1 MGIVLF
7 FKKRVAKAQMERQEF
22 CKKALLVFYS
32 RKYERE
38 AKEANIG
45 VDIPYFYKA
54 EQQVE
59 NLEKRGLI
67 IESYRQLREMGC
79 L

>member
-7 FKKRVAKAQMERQEF
+7 FKKRAEKAKEERQEF

-32 RKYERE
+32 KVYEKKDYGQV
-38 AKEANIG
+38 ALPHFI
-45 VDIPYFYKA
+45 KA
-54 EQQVE
+54 EIQIKA
-59 NLEKRGLI
+59 LEERGLI
-67 IESYRQLREMGC
+67 VEAYRQLHEAGY

>member
-7 FKKRVAKAQMERQEF
+7 FKKRIEKAQKERQEF

-32 RKYERE
+32 RKYEAE
-38 AKEANIG
+38 DKGQVA
-45 VDIPYFYKA
+45 IPHFVKA
-54 EQQVE
+54 EKHVE
-59 NLEKRGLI
+59 ELEKRGLI
-67 IESYRQLREMGC
+67 VETFIQLYKAGC

>member
-7 FKKRVAKAQMERQEF
+7 FKKRAAKAQKARQEF

-38 AKEANIG
+38 AKEANAD
-45 VDIPYFYKA
+45 VDIPHFIKA
-54 EQQVE
+54 EKQVE
-59 NLEKRGLI
+59 NLEKHGLI
-67 IESYRQLREMGC
+67 TESYRLLCEMGC

>member
-7 FKKRVAKAQMERQEF
+7 FKKRAEKAQMERQEF

-32 RKYERE
+32 KVYE
-38 AKEANIG
+38 KKDYG
-45 VDIPYFYKA
+45 QVTIPHFVKA
-54 EQQVE
+54 EMQI
-59 NLEKRGLI
+59 NDLEKRGLI
-67 IESYRQLREMGC
+67 VEAYRQLHEAGC

>member
-7 FKKRVAKAQMERQEF
+7 FKKRAEKAKEERQEF

-38 AKEANIG
+38 EKEAKVF
-45 VDIPYFYKA
+45 VDIPHFIKA
-54 EQQVE
+54 DKQVE
-59 NLEKRGLI
+59 ELEKRGLI
-67 IESYRQLREMGC
+67 VETYRQLCEAGC